1 MNDVDDWMGDVENAI
16 AMALKK
22 DGIEPKI
29 PKLGMKSSTKE
40 QTKIEAASG
49 SGKTSKRRKHKNT
62 DKSPRKKQRK
72 QDDDNDRLPAS
83 NDSEDFDDYEMMNVR
98 GGSPPSHGG
107 QSGSGHSH
115 KQSMLYYDSD
125 GSYTS
130 YDSYDS
136 GEHRMRRQRGGKR
149 KNHERNTRGGNNRN
163 KRCKWHC
170 HSTGTKI
177 FYSAKC

>member
-1 MNDVDDWMGDVENAI
+1 MENAI

-22 DGIEPKI
+22 DGLEPKT
-29 PKLGMKSSTKE
+29 PKLGLKTSTKE
-40 QTKIEAASG
+40 QPPKVEATSG
-49 SGKTSKRRKHKNT
+49 SSKSSKRRKHKNA
-62 DKSPRKKQRK
+62 DKSPRKRQRK

-83 NDSEDFDDYEMMNVR
+83 NDSEEFDDYEMMNVR

-107 QSGSGHSH
+107 PQEGRGQSH
-115 KQSMLYYDSD
+115 KQGMLYYDSD

-149 KNHERNTRGGNNRN
+149 RNHERNARGGNNRN
-163 KRCKWHC
+163 KRCEYP
-170 HSTGTKI
+170 
-177 FYSAKC
+177 F